1 MVAAIEAPLTL
12 LQKPVKI
19 IRRQAVEATQMSRGL
34 VPKVLNA
41 IDLMPSLRDE
51 DLTVVHAPMVKLRDI
66 QHIVRSEAIRID
78 NTVWGHLLANDGQ
91 QRSRLGIRNN
101 RRKYL
106 PPRVNKPNTGTL
118 PAAARPRLPLR
129 TPPK

>member
-78 NTVWGHLLANDGQ
+78 NA
-91 QRSRLGIRNN
+91 I
-101 RRKYL
+101 
-106 PPRVNKPNTGTL
+106 
-118 PAAARPRLPLR
+118 
-129 TPPK
+129 